1 MFLSIKIK
9 KFRIFYLQI
18 FIFFFFF
25 CGKLFR
31 NLIGIFSKCI
41 DVFCL
46 VKICVF
52 TLRVFIIRE
61 IFRSLTYLKYI
72 FKMFVTFNNVLTA
85 SILLCMFNSH
95 KLPHFPYYIVKMC
108 YLHDYRCEGIKNLET
123 KNTSYTENGSLG
135 FVEALHKEKWNLQHC
150 LRPLV
155 TVSCFFTNTKVM
167 GTH

>member
-9 KFRIFYLQI
+9 KIRIFYLQI
-18 FIFFFFF
+18 FIFFFFFFFFF

-52 TLRVFIIRE
+52 TLRVFVIRE

-85 SILLCMFNSH
+85 SILLCVFNSH

-108 YLHDYRCEGIKNLET
+108 YLHDYDVKVT
-123 KNTSYTENGSLG
+123 KIWKQRTHHIQKMGVSVLLKLFLRRNEICNTAY
-135 FVEALHKEKWNLQHC
+135 AL
-150 LRPLV
+150 
-155 TVSCFFTNTKVM
+155 
-167 GTH
+167 